1 MLAIPLSQLVH
12 LKLAW
17 KKKVGVAMMFCVG
30 TLYVFPFC
38 RCAQPGANLL
48 VSSVTVVSILRL
60 QSLVTFATSHNP
72 TWDQWDVS
80 NWSTIELNVG
90 IMCACMPAMRVLLVR
105 LFPKILGT
113 STNNSYHAKY
123 GNNRSEDLGR
133 SGFSSRVVKGKKEGT
148 GNASVIN
155 YTKTFEVQHGDND
168 EEELVQMDNLGTK
181 GKITSRSSSEVSL

>member
-1 MLAIPLSQLVH
+1 MYIPFVHAQL
-12 LKLAW
+12 
-17 KKKVGVAMMFCVG
+17 
-30 TLYVFPFC
+30 
-38 RCAQPGANLL
+38 GANLL
-48 VSSVTVVSILRL
+48 ASSVTVVSILRL

-123 GNNRSEDLGR
+123 GNNRSEDLGK
-133 SGFSSRVVKGKKEGT
+133 SGLGKSKKEGT

-155 YTKTFEVQHGDND
+155 YTTTFEVQHGDND

-181 GKITSRSSSEVSL
+181 GKITSHSSSEISL